1 MSWAQIAMMVVA
13 LYIVWIIVR
22 PFGLLAFGLLKA
34 IVSFLKEVFVLL
46 TRAVVYF
53 SRRNPRN
60 KISTGKPT
68 VMITSDN
75 AFHLN

>member
-13 LYIVWIIVR
+13 LWIVWIIVR
-22 PFGLLAFGLLKA
+22 PFGLLAYSLLKA
-34 IVSFLKEVFVLL
+34 IFAFAKEVFVLL
-46 TRAVVYF
+46 TRIVVYF
-53 SRRNPRN
+53 NRRNQRN

-68 VMITSDN
+68 VLVTGDN